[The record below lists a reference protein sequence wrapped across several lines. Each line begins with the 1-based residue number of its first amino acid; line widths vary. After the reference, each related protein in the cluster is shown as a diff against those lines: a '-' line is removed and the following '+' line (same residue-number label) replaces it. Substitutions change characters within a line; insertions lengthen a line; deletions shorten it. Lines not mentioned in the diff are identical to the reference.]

1 MSCLEELNAKYPQ
14 RNSPEQKAAFRRW
27 AAEQAEKNGF
37 AVREEENEG
46 HVNLVIGDP
55 EKARVLFT
63 AHYDTPRRSLFPNLL
78 LPTKAWLKI
87 LYTFGIL
94 IPILAVS
101 VFAGV
106 SAGAAF
112 GGFES
117 LYGRLGGLAVYMV
130 IYFGLYSL
138 LFRGPA
144 NLSNKND
151 NTSGSAAVLDL
162 TASLSGFKEAA
173 FILFDDEEKG
183 KKGSKAWT
191 AAHPALKESLL
202 DINMDCVGNGEHFI
216 VSVPEEAEND
226 AAWAA
231 FREAL
236 EGIGAKLYS
245 SRKAS
250 MNSDQK
256 NFAKGVGI
264 CACLS
269 GKVVG
274 YYTPRIHTK
283 NDTVASAETVDRL
296 TKALASGFGK

>member
-14 RNSPEQKAAFRRW
+14 RNSLEQKAAFRRW
-27 AAEQAEKNGF
+27 AAEQAEKNSF
-37 AVREEENEG
+37 TVREEENEG
-46 HVNLVIGDP
+46 HINLVIGDP
-55 EKARVLFT
+55 EKASVLFT

-78 LPTKAWLKI
+78 LPTKMWLKI

-94 IPILAVS
+94 IPILAVA
-101 VFAGV
+101 VLAGV

-117 LYGRLGGLAVYMV
+117 FIGRLGGLAVYMV
-130 IYFGLYSL
+130 IYFGFYCL

-162 TASLSGFKEAA
+162 TVSLSGIKEAA

-191 AAHPALKESLL
+191 AAHSALKENLL
-202 DINMDCVGNGEHFI
+202 TINMDCVGNGEHFI
-216 VSVPEEAEND
+216 VSVPEEAEKD

-231 FREAL
+231 FRKAL
-236 EGIGAKLYS
+236 EGIGAKLYP

-256 NFAKGVGI
+256 NFRKGVGI
-264 CACLS
+264 CACLF
-269 GKVVG
+269 GKVIG

-283 NDTVASAETVDRL
+283 NDTVASEETVDRL
-296 TKALASGFGK
+296 TKALTSGIK